1 MMKGP
6 LVSVVIC
13 TYNRSDLLL
22 GCLQSLVAKAL
33 ELSMCEV
40 IVVNNNSTDA
50 TQKIAEEFAESHC
63 NFRVFVEA
71 HQGLSHARNRGWKE
85 ARGEYVAYIDDDARA
100 CPDWL
105 EAISDFIR
113 RHPDVEAFGGPYAAF
128 AQVPIPTWF
137 PPGYGSWDLGCEE
150 RVISVGKEW
159 LNGTN
164 MVFKRT
170 LLERVGGF
178 NTRLGMSGDT
188 VAYGEETRL
197 LLELDRRGVAVYYVP
212 QMKVEHLLASY
223 KISLRWLLNSA
234 FQNGRCARETFDR
247 KRSLLS
253 HLYGVGKAGGRA
265 LCRLVFSELM
275 PLKRRVYFACRGV
288 AAECGALV
296 DRLSMKHRNK
306 G

>member
-1 MMKGP
+1 MKRIQI
-6 LVSVVIC
+6 SIVVC
-13 TYNRSDLLL
+13 TYNRAMLL
-22 GCLQSLVAKAL
+22 GCALQSLAKFDL
-33 ELSMCEV
+33 EASLCEI
-40 IVVNNNSTDA
+40 IVVDNNSIDNT
-50 TQKIAEEFAESHC
+50 SHIVDEMSA
-63 NFRVFVEA
+63 NISNLRYVKEA
-71 HQGLSHARNRGWKE
+71 NQGLSHARNRGWRE

-105 EAISDFIR
+105 ETMADFIR
-113 RHPDVEAFGGPYAAF
+113 RRPKEEAFGGPYAAF
-128 AQVPIPTWF
+128 AQVPIPQWY
-137 PPGYGSWDLGCEE
+137 PPGYGSWDLGDEE

-197 LLELDRRGVAVYYVP
+197 LLELDRRGVPVYYVP

-265 LCRLVFSELM
+265 LCRLLFSESM

-296 DRLSMKHRNK
+296 DRLSMKHRTK